1 MAEKNNNRTFWIG
14 ALVGGVVGGV
24 TALLLAPKSGRELRQ
39 DLADGAKQ
47 ATEKTQ
53 QFAHQIGEKTAD
65 IVEAAREKKNGFKRS
80 FQEWRNGCSEEQL
93 NEPIAHV
100 SSLDEGVELE
110 EVRCEDKKD
119 ADFVI

>member
-47 ATEKTQ
+47 VT
-53 QFAHQIGEKTAD
+53 EKTAD
-65 IVEAAREKKNGFKRS
+65 FVGAAREKKNGFKRS
-80 FQEWRNGCSEEQL
+80 FQEWRNGSSEEQL
-93 NEPIAHV
+93 NESIANV
-100 SSLDEGVELE
+100 SSIDAGVELE
-110 EVRCEDKKD
+110 EVRCEDKEN